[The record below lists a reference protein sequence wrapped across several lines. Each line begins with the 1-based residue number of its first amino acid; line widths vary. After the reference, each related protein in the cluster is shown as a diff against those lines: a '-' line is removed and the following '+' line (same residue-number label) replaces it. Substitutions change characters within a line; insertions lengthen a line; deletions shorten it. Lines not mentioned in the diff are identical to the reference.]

1 MLHLIFSINRWELKD
16 EIINKLNNN
25 THLILDRYSYSG
37 VAYSHAKGI
46 DFDWCISPEKGLP
59 KPDLIIYL
67 KANNIC
73 DLKEREGYGD
83 EVYEKVEF

>member
-16 EIINKLNNN
+16 QIVDNLNKNV
-25 THLILDRYSYSG
+25 HLILDRYSYSG
-37 VAYSHAKGI
+37 IAYSNAKGI
-46 DFDWCISPEKGLP
+46 DYDWCLSPEKGLP
-59 KPDLIIYL
+59 KPDLVIYL

-73 DLKEREGYGD
+73 DLEKREGYGD